1 LLPISRNRQAIVG
14 EPVPYLQRG
23 PWHRRFPV
31 ATRWAHQE
39 ALALSEETPVVHRT
53 VQQAQALWR
62 QCLLH
67 EVRIQERTGRLGV
80 RVASWLRYVRW
91 VRPRFEAP

>member
-1 LLPISRNRQAIVG
+1 VALDEGDDPALLWS
-14 EPVPYLQRG
+14 
-23 PWHRRFPV
+23 
-31 ATRWAHQE
+31 AHQD
-39 ALALSEETPVVHRT
+39 ALARSEETPVVHRT

-67 EVRIQERTGRLGV
+67 ELRIQERTGRLGG
-80 RVASWLRYVRW
+80 RVAFWLRYARW

>member
-1 LLPISRNRQAIVG
+1 MLWS
-14 EPVPYLQRG
+14 
-23 PWHRRFPV
+23 
-31 ATRWAHQE
+31 AHQE
-39 ALALSEETPVVHRT
+39 ALARSEETPVVHRT

-80 RVASWLRYVRW
+80 RVAFWLRYARW
-91 VRPRFEAP
+91 VRPRFEAPS